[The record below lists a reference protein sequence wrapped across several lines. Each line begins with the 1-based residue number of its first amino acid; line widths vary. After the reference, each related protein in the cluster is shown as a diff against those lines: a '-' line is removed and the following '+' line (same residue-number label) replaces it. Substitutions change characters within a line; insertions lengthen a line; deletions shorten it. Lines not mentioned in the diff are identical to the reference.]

1 MGKTEQAGQKSKV
14 SGGLRP
20 FLPPTVLYAYRTL
33 YYVYSQVF
41 SEGGTDVDIV
51 ELLTCGVLALTA
63 YFVIMTIITIAK
75 TRKWSETVDR
85 EQLVNFILSN
95 VMSPDDVREECNISR
110 QRLNDLNKAGRISP
124 IKNIGKAGLYLRQD
138 VERLRK
144 ELKENAKYKSNVYK

>member
-1 MGKTEQAGQKSKV
+1 
-14 SGGLRP
+14 
-20 FLPPTVLYAYRTL
+20 
-33 YYVYSQVF
+33 
-41 SEGGTDVDIV
+41 
-51 ELLTCGVLALTA
+51 
-63 YFVIMTIITIAK
+63 MTIITIAK